1 MGRSN
6 VIPVRQRSNE
16 PACGPAALKHA
27 LAVLGK
33 RKPLATLKEVCT
45 VTRNG
50 TSTKSMIAA
59 VNKLGLSAL
68 VVKSST
74 LHHLHSALR
83 YGPNNIRAVLVSYL
97 YDIDENDRPHPDSG
111 HWATVSG
118 YLSSKSRIVL
128 FDSYTGQKKSYPWE
142 QFRSRWIDYDLKRRR
157 VGPPAGRAGK
167 RGRRFKIVR
176 HWQPQ
181 LMMVVAKNASDLPRF
196 SIATAKLFPANQT
209 N

>member
-1 MGRSN
+1 MGRSS
-6 VIPVRQRSNE
+6 VVPIYQSSDE

-33 RKPLATLKEVCT
+33 RKSLERLKEICK

-50 TSTKSMIAA
+50 TSTKNMVAA
-59 VNKLGLSAL
+59 TKKLGLSAL
-68 VVKSST
+68 VVKSAT

-83 YGPNNIRAVLVSYL
+83 YGPQNVRAVLVSYL
-97 YDIDENDRPHPDSG
+97 YDKDKDSG

-128 FDSYTGQKKSYPWE
+128 FDSYSGQKKSYPWE

-157 VGPPAGRAGK
+157 VGK
-167 RGRRFKIVR
+167 RGKFKIVR

-181 LMMVVAKNASDLPRF
+181 LMMVVAEHTEALPRF
-196 SIATAKLFPANQT
+196 RIHTARLYA
-209 N
+209 